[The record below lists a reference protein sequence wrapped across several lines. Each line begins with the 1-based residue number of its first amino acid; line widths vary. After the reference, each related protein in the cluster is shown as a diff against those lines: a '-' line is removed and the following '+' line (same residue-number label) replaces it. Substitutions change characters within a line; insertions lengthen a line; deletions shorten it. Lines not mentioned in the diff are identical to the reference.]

1 MSFTVKELE
10 EIQIAY
16 PDYRLE
22 LVDGSIIIMS
32 PSGYESEEV
41 GTEFARILGNWVRP
55 RKLGRVVGSS
65 AGFKLP
71 NSDLR
76 APDVSFVCANRLK
89 KSTEDYAELVPDLV
103 VEVKSKTDSLDKL
116 RKKIEDFMN
125 LGAKVGILINP
136 KTRTVEVS
144 CHGKTVIF
152 KDGDILTLPDLLP
165 GWEVAIS
172 EIWSPVFD

>member
-116 RKKIEDFMN
+116 RTKIEDFMN

-144 CHGKTVIF
+144 CHGETVIF
-152 KDGDILTLPDLLP
+152 QDGDILTLPDLLP
-165 GWEVAIS
+165 GWEV
-172 EIWSPVFD
+172 EIGRAHV

>member
-1 MSFTVKELE
+1 MSLTVKELE

-16 PDYRLE
+16 PDYRME

-41 GTEFARILGNWVRP
+41 GTQFAALLRNWVRP
-55 RKLGRVVGSS
+55 RKLGPVVGSS

-76 APDVSFVCANRLK
+76 APDVTFVRADRLK
-89 KSTEDYAELVPDLV
+89 QSTEDYAQLVPDLV
-103 VEVKSKTDSLDKL
+103 VEVKSKTDSIDEL
-116 RKKIEDFMN
+116 RKKIQDFIN
-125 LGAKVGILINP
+125 LPSQVGILINP

-144 CHGKTVIF
+144 CNG
-152 KDGDILTLPDLLP
+152 
-165 GWEVAIS
+165 
-172 EIWSPVFD
+172 